1 MLLLPVLLPLL
12 LLPLLQVYAASI
24 MFGYFLR
31 RVDKRFQLESAL
43 GMIDTPADTEEA
55 VARLERLFAQVR
67 EVVRLWPGVD
77 TALHHLTFSPIR
89 GVTWWVGS

>member
-1 MLLLPVLLPLL
+1 
-12 LLPLLQVYAASI
+12 

-55 VARLERLFAQVR
+55 VARLERLFAQVS
-67 EVVRLWPGVD
+67 
-77 TALHHLTFSPIR
+77 TACC
-89 GVTWWVGS
+89 

>member
-1 MLLLPVLLPLL
+1 
-12 LLPLLQVYAASI
+12 

-67 EVVRLWPGVD
+67 TFFLCVGEYRHMVLLFALDTYVQWPGSERLPM
-77 TALHHLTFSPIR
+77 TCMPRARQF
-89 GVTWWVGS
+89 GCM